1 MANAEATT
9 SDAGHKY
16 VEKLT
21 LYAALVDENLT
32 WEESQSGPS
41 HDPVFIISA
50 KLGNKIYPEAQGKT
64 KKKAKQNAAK
74 NACEFLDLETE
85 SEQPLNSSFRTPSPA
100 GGENYVSKL
109 NEYKQKHDLKMWYA
123 DNEISTGV
131 AHIQKFSCQVII
143 DDRKYPEGFGGSKKE
158 AKREA
163 ARLALVEISKHPF
176 TFKNLEKSLVDV
188 KNEEEP
194 KENTEGSHVQNSER
208 LTEDEAARLKEM
220 RNLPSGVVAAENSIS
235 FTSGMSFRGSTNAVG
250 ELNEFCQKK
259 GLSHDFVQVDQRG
272 PSHVPEFTVRCV
284 INGKKFPS
292 ATGNNKQ
299 DAKRKA
305 AFLALEELKKSDV
318 LSLVSGSKQNRS
330 SEQEDDKCWDMSNS
344 ASANPSTPSTG
355 NTSGSRM
362 PRRLAPTW
370 TNTTGSFEERGKGVN
385 PRISMKEF
393 TDKKRIGEGGFGC
406 VYKAKHS
413 VDETYYAI
421 KEIPTRDESTRREA
435 VVLANMEHP
444 NIVRYHTSWFE
455 ERDNKTYLYIQM
467 KLYEKNLNVWIQENF
482 QQQRTEDSLSI
493 MRQLLDGV
501 EYIHR
506 EKLIHRDLKPANIFL
521 IEGEK
526 LEAKIG
532 DFGLVKVND
541 QSSHT
546 KHVGT
551 TYYMSPE
558 QLRGDDYN
566 HKVDIFA
573 LGLIFFELLWMYQ
586 GSESEKHQ
594 NWKKIR
600 KGTFPDCFAEQYT
613 SESILIRKMLTET
626 AAERPEAAEVRRG
639 MDSSHAQTI

>member
-1 MANAEATT
+1 MSCTFLCSMPYYRFGKKMANAEATT

-344 ASANPSTPSTG
+344 ASANPSTPST
-355 NTSGSRM
+355 
-362 PRRLAPTW
+362 
-370 TNTTGSFEERGKGVN
+370 ERGKGVN

>member
-16 VEKLT
+16 VEKLI
-21 LYAALVDENLT
+21 LYAASVKKNLT

-41 HDPVFIISA
+41 HDPVFITSA
-50 KLGNKIYPEAQGKT
+50 NLGNKIYPEAQGKT

-74 NACEFLDLETE
+74 NACEFLDLLDTE

-100 GGENYVSKL
+100 GGENYISKL
-109 NEYKQKHDLKMWYA
+109 NEYKQKHDLKMWYD

-131 AHIQKFSCQVII
+131 AHIQKFSCQVVIN
-143 DDRKYPEGFGGSKKE
+143 DRKYPEGFGGSKKE

-176 TFKNLEKSLVDV
+176 TFKNLEKSLADV

-194 KENTEGSHVQNSER
+194 KENTEDSSVQNFER
-208 LTEDEAARLKEM
+208 LTEDEAAQQEEM

-235 FTSGMSFRGSTNAVG
+235 FTSGMSIRGLTNAVG
-250 ELNEFCQKK
+250 ELNEFCQKN

-272 PSHVPEFTVRCV
+272 PSHVPEFTVQCV
-284 INGKKFPS
+284 INGKRFPS

-305 AFLALEELKKSDV
+305 ALLALEKLKKSDV
-318 LSLVSGSKQNRS
+318 LSLASGSEQNRS
-330 SEQEDDKCWDMSNS
+330 SEQENDKCWDMSNS
-344 ASANPSTPSTG
+344 ASANPSTPSTE
-355 NTSGSRM
+355 
-362 PRRLAPTW
+362 RR
-370 TNTTGSFEERGKGVN
+370 KGEN
-385 PRISMKEF
+385 LRISMKEF
-393 TDKKRIGEGGFGC
+393 TNKGIIGEGGFGC

-413 VDETYYAI
+413 VDETFYAI

-467 KLYEKNLNVWIQENF
+467 KLYEKSLNVWIQESY
-482 QQQRTEDSLSI
+482 QQQRTEVSLSI

-532 DFGLVKVND
+532 DFGLVRAND

-551 TYYMSPE
+551 PYYMSPE

-586 GSESEKHQ
+586 GSASEKHE

-600 KGTFPDCFAEQYT
+600 KGTFPDGFAERYT
-613 SESILIRKMLTET
+613 NESILIRKMLTES